1 MRIGLLALVVIA
13 GCQPMYGRK
22 AQKLKDP
29 PVVAVDDKDK
39 GDDKAAAPKQY
50 LDKCTTNMHVPVP
63 PKGAPRDPVVAAT
76 YIQQAQTITTKL
88 EAEPET
94 ETDKKRDLVLAAIMH
109 YHSALA
115 KDPYDA
121 TATLEL
127 ARLYDRTLRKGC
139 ALALLRR
146 LETLSTHKSFEA
158 LANSAKKQVRD
169 NSDWFAD
176 YRDEALA
183 AIP

>member
-1 MRIGLLALVVIA
+1 MRFGLLALVVVA
-13 GCQPMYGRK
+13 GCQPMYGKK

-29 PVVAVDDKDK
+29 PPIATGDK
-39 GDDKAAAPKQY
+39 GSGDREPPKPY
-50 LDKCTTNMHVPVP
+50 IDKCTTNMHVPVP
-63 PKGAPRDPVVAAT
+63 QPKGAPRDPVVAAT
-76 YIQQAQTITTKL
+76 YIQQAQQITTKL
-88 EAEPET
+88 EATPET
-94 ETDKKRDLVLAAIMH
+94 ETDKKRELVLSAITH

-169 NSDWFAD
+169 NEDWFAD

>member
-1 MRIGLLALVVIA
+1 MRIGLLALVVMV
-13 GCQPMYGRK
+13 GCQPMYGKK

-29 PVVAVDDKDK
+29 PAVASE
-39 GDDKAAAPKQY
+39 GSAEGPPPKPY
-50 LDKCTTNMHVPVP
+50 LDKCLTNMHVPSP
-63 PKGAPRDPVVAAT
+63 PKGAPRDPVAAAT
-76 YIQQAQTITTKL
+76 YVQQAQKTIAKL
-88 EAEPET
+88 DEPDART
-94 ETDKKRDLVLAAIMH
+94 ETDKKRDQVLAAINQ

-146 LETLSTHKSFEA
+146 LEALAGHKSFEA
-158 LANSAKKQVRD
+158 TANSAKQQVRD
-169 NSDWFAD
+169 NTDWFAD